1 MRVHLGWLA
10 GLLLLS
16 LACTRKGV
24 VPAPAGEDPV
34 SLSEAD
40 AYPEWALLALEVD
53 RADGSWQVALR
64 GFEKIRSAKHY
75 ETGEEQVP
83 REGDLLLHFCDASDQ
98 VLWRH
103 HLVQPLRQRY
113 EYPGEDGAIHSAVV
127 ELDRQDLRL
136 RLPWQP
142 NLRRLRVFL
151 VGDISDPPRQI
162 AELPLDPG
170 GY

>member
-10 GLLLLS
+10 GLLLFS

-24 VPAPAGEDPV
+24 VPAQPV
-34 SLSEAD
+34 EEPVLLSEAA

-53 RADGSWQVALR
+53 RAEGSWQVALR
-64 GFEKIRSAKHY
+64 GFEKIRSAKQY
-75 ETGEEQVP
+75 ETGEEQVS
-83 REGDLLLHFCDASDQ
+83 REGDLLLHFCDAGDQ

-142 NLRRLRVFL
+142 AMHRLRVFL

-162 AELPLDPG
+162 AELLLPIG
-170 GY
+170 E